1 MKRIPM
7 LGLTFGKLKV
17 ISEVRVKKGRVL
29 CVCKCGSR
37 TFRKVS
43 DLRRGKTSSCG
54 CDWGSKRTRHGMW
67 GTRTYRSW
75 HMMIQRATN
84 PNDPRFAD
92 YGGRGIEVCDRWRD
106 FENFYADMGLRPDGK
121 SIDRI
126 DVDGDYEPSNCR
138 WATPSEQQ
146 RNRRKK

>member
-1 MKRIPM
+1 
-7 LGLTFGKLKV
+7 
-17 ISEVRVKKGRVL
+17 
-29 CVCKCGSR
+29 
-37 TFRKVS
+37 
-43 DLRRGKTSSCG
+43 
-54 CDWGSKRTRHGMW
+54 
-67 GTRTYRSW
+67 
-75 HMMIQRATN
+75 MMIQRATN